1 MIELIE
7 NLRSD
12 KVFAIFQ
19 NGTASIG
26 IYSVLS
32 DSKLRVSYYD
42 RELSL
47 YDVLVI
53 PQGRQ
58 YEGPYNAGDINLIM
72 LNFGMT

>member
-1 MIELIE
+1 MIELLE

-19 NGTASIG
+19 NGTASIK
-26 IYSVLS
+26 IYSVISNCKLS
-32 DSKLRVSYYD
+32 VAYYD

-53 PQGRQ
+53 PQGLQ
-58 YEGPYNAGDINLIM
+58 FEGPYNAGDINLIM